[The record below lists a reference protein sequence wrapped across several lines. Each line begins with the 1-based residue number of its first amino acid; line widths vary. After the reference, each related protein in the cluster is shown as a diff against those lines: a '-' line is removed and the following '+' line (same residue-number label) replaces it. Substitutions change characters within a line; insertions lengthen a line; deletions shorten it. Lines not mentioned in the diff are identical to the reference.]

1 MPGQLSEVMSEDELM
16 EVCMKIG
23 EVLSSDIE
31 NILENIK
38 DIEIKEK

>member
-31 NILENIK
+31 NGIEIK